1 MKIDEFL
8 SSVVDEWGEESNSW
22 LPNPSLIFMLAGI
35 VQCFLKVL
43 PRNRF

>member
-22 LPNPSLIFMLAGI
+22 LPNPSLIFFMLVGI
-35 VQCFLKVL
+35 LAMLFEGVA
-43 PRNRF
+43 

>member
-22 LPNPSLIFMLAGI
+22 LPKPLFNLYVGWNSGNAF
-35 VQCFLKVL
+35 
-43 PRNRF
+43 